1 MEKTQTEFIFKGI
14 KRHDFKA
21 ISKELSGKY
30 ISLVIP
36 LQSDSEK
43 MCQSER
49 LMKLRNGYRL
59 KRSHFTPHLS
69 DVTLSGPRARLILF
83 GGSNTTQFC
92 G

>member
-1 MEKTQTEFIFKGI
+1 MTSRQFQKSSVGSI
-14 KRHDFKA
+14 
-21 ISKELSGKY
+21 LV
-30 ISLVIP
+30 LVIP

-49 LMKLRNGYRL
+49 LMKLRNGYKL